1 MATYK
6 VKTQDKEYEVT
17 VTSDGAGGARV
28 IVEGREF
35 EVQLANQPHLNVTP
49 ATVVPVAAPV
59 ATPAAAPRPAAP
71 AGAGAV
77 VAPIPGVVLKLLVK
91 VGDQVTAGQNLLVLE
106 AMKMENDITA
116 TVAGEVKEV
125 AVAEGAQVS
134 DGQTLVVIG

>member
-77 VAPIPGVVLKLLVK
+77 VAPIPGVVLKLLV
-91 VGDQVTAGQNLLVLE
+91 QVTAGQNLLVLE